1 MFPVVPDS
9 VVARN
14 YLKNNASIASCFL
27 YSHVVAGV
35 RPVQI
40 FPHDLLLQFDSLFG
54 FRNNTSISLSS
65 NTNVWSSVDVYREVD
80 SALSSHVPKPT
91 RVLVCKKEKSVI
103 SELIPYRVNH
113 WASSC

>member
-1 MFPVVPDS
+1 MLRLLLAF
-9 VVARN
+9 
-14 YLKNNASIASCFL
+14 SIAI
-27 YSHVVAGV
+27 VAGV

-40 FPHDLLLQFDSLFG
+40 FPHNLLLQFYSLYG
-54 FRNNTSISLSS
+54 FRNNTSSALSS

-80 SALSSHVPKPT
+80 SALPFHVPNLT

-103 SELIPYRVNH
+103 SEIIPYRVNH

>member
-1 MFPVVPDS
+1 MFRVVPDS

-54 FRNNTSISLSS
+54 FRNNTSSALSS
-65 NTNVWSSVDVYREVD
+65 NTNVCSSVDFNRYVD
-80 SALSSHVPKPT
+80 SALYFYVT
-91 RVLVCKKEKSVI
+91 YLYLVLICYNV
-103 SELIPYRVNH
+103 
-113 WASSC
+113 

>member
-1 MFPVVPDS
+1 MFRVVPDS

-40 FPHDLLLQFDSLFG
+40 FPHNLLLQFYSLYG
-54 FRNNTSISLSS
+54 FRNNTSTALSS

-80 SALSSHVPKPT
+80 SALPFHVPNLT
-91 RVLVCKKEKSVI
+91 GVLVCKKEKSVI
-103 SELIPYRVNH
+103 SKLIPYRMNH
-113 WASSC
+113 GASSC